1 MIDKIILSQNIFSY
15 SFCFRQIEGKVME
28 IAKLQETFTE
38 KVLEQV
44 SSLCL
49 LRFIITIKTE
59 KVYVLHQQSPLCEG
73 MG

>member
-1 MIDKIILSQNIFSY
+1 MIDKIILPQNIFSN

-59 KVYVLHQQSPLCEG
+59 KVYVLYQQSPLCEG

>member
-1 MIDKIILSQNIFSY
+1 
-15 SFCFRQIEGKVME
+15 ME

-49 LRFIITIKTE
+49 LYFIITKTE
-59 KVYVLHQQSPLCEG
+59 KVYILYH
-73 MG
+73 